1 MSVPTRSPLRL
12 SALWSRA
19 TLPVRLGAVVAV
31 VGVVLVA
38 ALAVRGDG
46 PAHEKPGLALFA
58 PSPGSVVPA
67 ASVRDEV
74 VAAIRGLLAEPFVHI
89 DGLGYS
95 SGTRSDLTVDVDV
108 ARSAVRFRELI
119 SQVTAIGQP
128 AGPDP
133 IVSEYVLI
141 GADQYLRILQ
151 PGQDPST
158 PFQVLD
164 VAPTARDL
172 VNGAYVDGGQ
182 IFDSLDVLARV
193 VAEVPFAAT
202 RLEPRAP
209 LGTEG
214 RGVRAVFST
223 ADVVRFLGSE
233 GLEAVGSHEG
243 DPGETSFELWYADR
257 RLVELVATDQ
267 QLFDGEVIADVAV
280 WLTYRTDDR
289 APITAPSNT
298 VPAGPP

>member
-1 MSVPTRSPLRL
+1 
-12 SALWSRA
+12 
-19 TLPVRLGAVVAV
+19 VVV
-31 VGVVLVA
+31 ILVG

-46 PAHEKPGLALFA
+46 PARHEPGRALFA
-58 PSPGSVVPA
+58 PSPGSAVSA

-74 VAAIRGLLAEPFVHI
+74 VAAIRGLVAEPFVHI

-95 SGTRSDLTVDVDV
+95 SGTRSDLSVDV
-108 ARSAVRFRELI
+108 AVAQSAVRSRELL
-119 SQVTAIGQP
+119 SHVTAIGQP

-141 GADQYLRILQ
+141 GAAQYLRILQ

-164 VAPTARDL
+164 VSPIAREL
-172 VNGAYVDGGQ
+172 VEGAYVQHGQ

-193 VAEVPFAAT
+193 VAEVPFTAT
-202 RLEPRAP
+202 RLEPRAH
-209 LGTEG
+209 LGTEV
-214 RGVRAVFST
+214 RGVRAVFRT

-233 GLEAVGSHEG
+233 GLETVGSDEG
-243 DPGETSFELWYADR
+243 DPGETSFELWYADQ

-267 QLFDGEVIADVAV
+267 QLDDGEVIADVAV
-280 WLTYRTDDR
+280 RLTYRTDDR